1 MLPNELFD
9 WICKKGG
16 RQRNILQMHTI
27 SIDINAIFKIFG
39 SKGRILIEPVQLR
52 YRLVY

>member
-27 SIDINAIFKIFG
+27 SCINAIFKIFG
-39 SKGRILIEPVQLR
+39 SEGRIFMSL
-52 YRLVY
+52 YNCGTG

>member
-16 RQRNILQMHTI
+16 QRNILQMHTI
-27 SIDINAIFKIFG
+27 SCINAIFKIFG
-39 SKGRILIEPVQLR
+39 SEGRIFMSLYKLR
-52 YRLVY
+52 YRLVLM

>member
-27 SIDINAIFKIFG
+27 SCINAIFKIFG
-39 SKGRILIEPVQLR
+39 SEGRIFMSLYKLR
-52 YRLVY
+52 YRLVLM

>member
-27 SIDINAIFKIFG
+27 SSINAIFKIFG
-39 SKGRILIEPVQLR
+39 SEGRIFMSL
-52 YRLVY
+52 YNCGTGWY

>member
-16 RQRNILQMHTI
+16 QRNILQMHTI
-27 SIDINAIFKIFG
+27 SCINATFKIFG
-39 SKGRILIEPVQLR
+39 SEGCIFMSL
-52 YRLVY
+52 YNCGTGWY